1 VAHAPPSVS
10 GHGPVPESGG
20 NAGGAGGGGAD
31 GDGAAQQ
38 TFQTDPGLSEPTP
51 GKVPSDF
58 HSMTPSSGTTPC
70 GPEVPQ
76 YFTPLTVR

>member
-1 VAHAPPSVS
+1 MDGRERARGGVPSIR
-10 GHGPVPESGG
+10 
-20 NAGGAGGGGAD
+20 A
-31 GDGAAQQ
+31 
-38 TFQTDPGLSEPTP
+38 FQTDPGLSEPTP